1 MTVSH
6 LQNEIK
12 RIISVYGLENEVK
25 VIVEKNKLLSKSEYR
40 EHEKR

>member
-12 RIISVYGLENEVK
+12 RIIPDYGFENEVK
-25 VIVEKNKLLSKSEYR
+25 VIVEKNKLLSKLEDR
-40 EHEKR
+40 EK

>member
-12 RIISVYGLENEVK
+12 RIISDYDLENEVK
-25 VIVEKNKLLSKSEYR
+25 VIVEKNKLLSKLEDR
-40 EHEKR
+40 ENGKR